1 MPLTPSSGAA
11 LLRRAARRRLRLLVP
26 GVIAMSLWQVCEALV
41 PVAIGIVVDVAII
54 PRSIPMLSVS
64 IAGLL
69 LLFTVLSYGYR
80 FGARWCNAAREHE
93 AHALRVEIT
102 HAALTSANLPA
113 DRASGEVLSI
123 ASADADT
130 AAQSF
135 SQLGRGIAAVLGMIT
150 AAVFLLVADPVTG
163 LVVLIAVPIGL
174 AIVSLPGRSVS
185 AKASAQLEAVAQ
197 AGRSAADLMSG
208 LRVIKAL
215 GGERWA
221 AERYRATSDAAAEAG
236 VATGERTGRLAG
248 LGALVMSVVLAIVLV
263 VAGLRLIDGQLSIGA
278 LIGILGMT
286 AFLTEPMRALA
297 DIVGLFAQSHG
308 AAARISRFLTDIE
321 HVDQN
326 GTPPNRA
333 GAAHIDHA
341 GAAQVDRAGDAAAD
355 RDPAHVDPA
364 DRDPNAVTSTK
375 ATGPT
380 PTDDPAH
387 PTGQLGPADVQRPA
401 DPQRPAGPQSPRH
414 PQRPA
419 GLQRPAEP
427 EVHLGEAGLTVRNWT
442 VGEKGTC
449 AFNAPVATF
458 TCLGVED
465 HAHASALV
473 TALVT
478 HARGRTTED
487 IVVAPHAVDLFEGTI
502 RSNITMLPGERAA
515 EVDVEVLTASGTD
528 ELLDLVEDGLDHR
541 ILELGGNLSGGQR
554 QRIALAR
561 ALHAGPQLLVLDE
574 PTTAVDAV
582 TEARICAGLTRLRRS
597 SETTATLLFTSSP
610 AFLAAA
616 DTVVFVPAS
625 GRVRVGA
632 HADLLDVDAYRTAVT
647 R

>member
-54 PRSIPMLSVS
+54 PLSLPMLAVS

-102 HAALTSANLPA
+102 HAALTSANLPP

-150 AAVFLLVADPVTG
+150 AAVFLLIADPVTG
-163 LVVLIAVPIGL
+163 LVVLVAVPIGL
-174 AIVSLPGRSVS
+174 VVVSLPGRSVS
-185 AKASAQLEAVAQ
+185 VKASAQLEAVAR

-308 AAARISRFLTDIE
+308 AAARISRLLTDIE
-321 HVDQN
+321 HVDRN

-375 ATGPT
+375 ATGPA

-401 DPQRPAGPQSPRH
+401 RPQ
-414 PQRPA
+414 
-419 GLQRPAEP
+419 LPAEP
-427 EVHLGEAGLTVRNWT
+427 EVHLGEGGLTVRNWT
-442 VGEKGTC
+442 VGEQRMC
-449 AFNAPVATF
+449 AFDVPVATF
-458 TCLGVED
+458 TCLVVED

-502 RSNITMLPGERAA
+502 RSNITMLPGERTA
-515 EVDVEVLTASGTD
+515 EVDFEVLTASGTD

-597 SETTATLLFTSSP
+597 AETTATLLFTSSP

-616 DTVVFVPAS
+616 DSVVFVPAS

-632 HADLLDVDAYRTAVT
+632 HADLLDVEAYRTAVT

>member
-11 LLRRAARRRLRLLVP
+11 LLRRAVRRRLRLLVP
-26 GVIAMSLWQVCEALV
+26 GVVAMSLWQVCEALV

-54 PRSIPMLSVS
+54 PLSIPMLAVS

-69 LLFTVLSYGYR
+69 LLFAVLSYGYR

-150 AAVFLLVADPVTG
+150 AAVFLLIADPVTG
-163 LVVLIAVPIGL
+163 LVVLVAVPIGL
-174 AIVSLPGRSVS
+174 VVVSLPGRSVS

-215 GGERWA
+215 GGEPWA
-221 AERYRATSDAAAEAG
+221 AARYRAASDAAAEAG

-248 LGALVMSVVLAIVLV
+248 LGALVMSVVLAVVLV
-263 VAGLRLIDGQLSIGA
+263 VAGLRLIEGQLGVGA

-308 AAARISRFLTDIE
+308 AAVRISRLLTDIE
-321 HVDQN
+321 HADRN
-326 GTPPNRA
+326 GAQPNVA
-333 GAAHIDHA
+333 GAAH
-341 GAAQVDRAGDAAAD
+341 VDRTGNDAAD
-355 RDPAHVDPA
+355 RSFT
-364 DRDPNAVTSTK
+364 AVTSTEP
-375 ATGPT
+375 AGPA
-380 PTDDPAH
+380 PVEDPAH
-387 PTGQLGPADVQRPA
+387 PT
-401 DPQRPAGPQSPRH
+401 DPQS
-414 PQRPA
+414 
-419 GLQRPAEP
+419 PAEP
-427 EVHLGEAGLTVRNWT
+427 EVHLGEAGLTVRNWR
-442 VGEKGTC
+442 VGEQRACSFDAPLGTL
-449 AFNAPVATF
+449 
-458 TCLGVED
+458 TCLVVED
-465 HAHASALV
+465 HARVSTLVAAL
-473 TALVT
+473 AN
-478 HARGRTTED
+478 HAREHSRED

-515 EVDVEVLTASGTD
+515 EVEVEVLTASGTD
-528 ELLDLVEDGLDHR
+528 ELLDLVGGGLDHR

-561 ALHAGPQLLVLDE
+561 ALHAGPRLLVLDE

-582 TEARICAGLTRLRRS
+582 TEARISAGLTRLRS
-597 SETTATLLFTSSP
+597 STTTATVLLTSSP

-616 DTVVFVPAS
+616 DTVVFVPAR
-625 GRVRVGA
+625 GVVRTGT
-632 HADLLDVDAYRTAVT
+632 HAELLNDSDDTYRKAVT

>member
-1 MPLTPSSGAA
+1 
-11 LLRRAARRRLRLLVP
+11 
-26 GVIAMSLWQVCEALV
+26 MSLWQVCEALV
-41 PVAIGIVVDVAII
+41 PVAIGIVVDVAIV
-54 PRSIPMLSVS
+54 PLSIPMLAVS

-69 LLFTVLSYGYR
+69 VLFAVLSYGYR

-150 AAVFLLVADPVTG
+150 AAVFLLIADPVTG
-163 LVVLIAVPIGL
+163 LVVLVAVPIGL
-174 AIVSLPGRSVS
+174 VVVSLPGRSVS
-185 AKASAQLEAVAQ
+185 AKASAQLEAVAK

-221 AERYRATSDAAAEAG
+221 AARYRATSDDAAEAG

-248 LGALVMSVVLAIVLV
+248 LGALVMSVVLAVVLV
-263 VAGLRLIDGQLSIGA
+263 VAGLRLIDGQLSVGA

-308 AAARISRFLTDIE
+308 AAVRISRLLTDIE
-321 HVDQN
+321 HADRN
-326 GTPPNRA
+326 GTPPNVA
-333 GAAHIDHA
+333 GAAH
-341 GAAQVDRAGDAAAD
+341 VDRTGNDAAE
-355 RDPAHVDPA
+355 RSPT
-364 DRDPNAVTSTK
+364 AVTSTEP
-375 ATGPT
+375 TGPA
-380 PTDDPAH
+380 PVEDPAH
-387 PTGQLGPADVQRPA
+387 PT
-401 DPQRPAGPQSPRH
+401 DPQGGAASQSPGD
-414 PQRPA
+414 PQ
-419 GLQRPAEP
+419 LPAEP
-427 EVHLGEAGLTVRNWT
+427 EVRLGEAGLTVRNWR
-442 VGEKGTC
+442 VGEQRACEFDAPFGTL
-449 AFNAPVATF
+449 
-458 TCLGVED
+458 TCLVVED
-465 HAHASALV
+465 HARASTLVAAL
-473 TALVT
+473 AN
-478 HARGRTTED
+478 HARGRATED

-502 RSNITMLPGERAA
+502 RSNITMVPGERAA
-515 EVDVEVLTASGTD
+515 EVDAEVLTASGTD
-528 ELLDLVEDGLDHR
+528 ELLDLVDGGLDHGIR
-541 ILELGGNLSGGQR
+541 ELGGNLSGGQR

-597 SETTATLLFTSSP
+597 SKTTATLLLTSSP
-610 AFLAAA
+610 AFLSAA
-616 DTVVFVPAS
+616 DTVVFVPVA

-632 HADLLDVDAYRTAVT
+632 HADLLSDDVSYRSAVT

>member
-11 LLRRAARRRLRLLVP
+11 LLRRAVRRRLRLLVP
-26 GVIAMSLWQVCEALV
+26 GVVAMSLWQVCEALV
-41 PVAIGIVVDVAII
+41 PVAIGIVVDLAII
-54 PRSIPMLSVS
+54 PLSIPMLAVS
-64 IAGLL
+64 IVGLL
-69 LLFTVLSYGYR
+69 LLFAVLSYGYR

-150 AAVFLLVADPVTG
+150 AAVFLLIADPVTG
-163 LVVLIAVPIGL
+163 LVVLVAVPIGL
-174 AIVSLPGRSVS
+174 VVVSLPGRSVS

-215 GGERWA
+215 GGESWA
-221 AERYRATSDAAAEAG
+221 AARYRATSDAAAEAG

-248 LGALVMSVVLAIVLV
+248 LGALVMSVVLAVVLV
-263 VAGLRLIDGQLSIGA
+263 VAGLRLIDGQLSVGA

-308 AAARISRFLTDIE
+308 AAVRISRLLTDIE
-321 HVDQN
+321 HTDRN
-326 GTPPNRA
+326 GTQPNVA
-333 GAAHIDHA
+333 GAAR
-341 GAAQVDRAGDAAAD
+341 VD
-355 RDPAHVDPA
+355 RDPA
-364 DRDPNAVTSTK
+364 AVTS
-375 ATGPT
+375 AAAAGPA
-380 PTDDPAH
+380 PVEDPAH
-387 PTGQLGPADVQRPA
+387 PT
-401 DPQRPAGPQSPRH
+401 DPQRGAASQSPGD
-414 PQRPA
+414 P
-419 GLQRPAEP
+419 QRPAEP
-427 EVHLGEAGLTVRNWT
+427 EVYLGEAGLTVRNWT
-442 VGEKGTC
+442 VGEQRAC
-449 AFNAPVATF
+449 SFDAPLGSL
-458 TCLGVED
+458 TCLVVED
-465 HAHASALV
+465 HARASALV
-473 TALVT
+473 AALAN
-478 HARGRTTED
+478 HAREHRREH
-487 IVVAPHAVDLFEGTI
+487 IVVVPHAVDLFEGTI
-502 RSNITMLPGERAA
+502 RSNITMVPGEAA
-515 EVDVEVLTASGTD
+515 TPGEVTTPGEAATPGGTVDAAVLTASGTD
-528 ELLDLVEDGLDHR
+528 ELLDLVDGGLDHR
-541 ILELGGNLSGGQR
+541 IRELGGNLSGGQR

-561 ALHAGPQLLVLDE
+561 ALHAGPRLLVLDE

-582 TEARICAGLTRLRRS
+582 TEARISAGLTRLRS
-597 SETTATLLFTSSP
+597 SATTATVLLTSSP

-616 DTVVFVPAS
+616 DTVVFVPAR
-625 GRVRVGA
+625 GEVRTGT
-632 HADLLDVDAYRTAVT
+632 HAELLNDSDDTYRKAVT

>member
-26 GVIAMSLWQVCEALV
+26 GVIAMALWQVCEALV

-54 PRSIPMLSVS
+54 PRSIPMLGVS

-163 LVVLIAVPIGL
+163 LVVLVAVPIGL
-174 AIVSLPGRSVS
+174 VIVSLPGRSVS
-185 AKASAQLEAVAQ
+185 AKASAQLEAVAK

-221 AERYRATSDAAAEAG
+221 AARYRATSDAAAEAG
-236 VATGERTGRLAG
+236 VATGERTGRLTG

-263 VAGLRLIDGQLSIGA
+263 VAGLRLIDGQLSVGA

-308 AAARISRFLTDIE
+308 AAGRISRLLTDIE
-321 HVDQN
+321 HTDRN
-326 GTPPNRA
+326 GTQTKA
-333 GAAHIDHA
+333 SH
-341 GAAQVDRAGDAAAD
+341 GDFSGNDSAD
-355 RDPAHVDPA
+355 REPNPADPA
-364 DRDPNAVTSTK
+364 DHVTS
-375 ATGPT
+375 AEAAAAPT
-380 PTDDPAH
+380 AETPPREPVHPSHPPLPA
-387 PTGQLGPADVQRPA
+387 Q
-401 DPQRPAGPQSPRH
+401 
-414 PQRPA
+414 
-419 GLQRPAEP
+419 P
-427 EVHLGEAGLTVRNWT
+427 EVHLGDAGLTVRNWT
-442 VGEKGTC
+442 VGEQATC
-449 AFNAPVATF
+449 AFDAPFGTL
-458 TCLGVED
+458 TCLVVED
-465 HAHASALV
+465 HGRGAALASALRK
-473 TALVT
+473 
-478 HARGRTTED
+478 HARGRTTEH

-502 RSNITMLPGERAA
+502 RSNITMLPGERTA

-528 ELLDLVEDGLDHR
+528 ELLDLVEGGLDHR

-561 ALHAGPQLLVLDE
+561 ALHAGPQVLVLDE

-616 DTVVFVPAS
+616 DTVVFVPAA
-625 GRVRVGA
+625 GRFRMGA
-632 HADLLDVDAYRTAVT
+632 HADLLDDEAYRTAVT

>member
-54 PRSIPMLSVS
+54 PRSIPMLGVS

-150 AAVFLLVADPVTG
+150 AAVFLLIADPVTG
-163 LVVLIAVPIGL
+163 LVVLVAVPIGL
-174 AIVSLPGRSVS
+174 VIVSLPGRSVS
-185 AKASAQLEAVAQ
+185 AKASAQLEAVAK

-221 AERYRATSDAAAEAG
+221 AARYRATSDAAAEAG
-236 VATGERTGRLAG
+236 VATGERTGRLTG
-248 LGALVMSVVLAIVLV
+248 LGALVMSVVLAIILV
-263 VAGLRLIDGQLSIGA
+263 VAGLRLIDGQLSVGA

-308 AAARISRFLTDIE
+308 AAGRISRLLTDIE
-321 HVDQN
+321 HTDGSGSQPKGTHVDLSGN
-326 GTPPNRA
+326 AP
-333 GAAHIDHA
+333 
-341 GAAQVDRAGDAAAD
+341 AD
-355 RDPAHVDPA
+355 REPHRLDPA
-364 DRDPNAVTSTK
+364 DRAPSAE
-375 ATGPT
+375 AAAAPT
-380 PTDDPAH
+380 AETPPREPVHPAH
-387 PTGQLGPADVQRPA
+387 PPL
-401 DPQRPAGPQSPRH
+401 
-414 PQRPA
+414 
-419 GLQRPAEP
+419 PAEP

-442 VGEKGTC
+442 VGEEWTC
-449 AFNAPVATF
+449 AFDAPFGTL
-458 TCLGVED
+458 TCLVVED
-465 HAHASALV
+465 HGRGAALASALRK
-473 TALVT
+473 
-478 HARGRTTED
+478 HARGRATEH

-502 RSNITMLPGERAA
+502 RSNITMLPGERTA

-528 ELLDLVEDGLDHR
+528 ELLDLVEGGLDHR

-625 GRVRVGA
+625 GRVRMGA
-632 HADLLDVDAYRTAVT
+632 HADLLDDEAYRTAVT